1 MRALVLWMW
10 ICLLFAGCNTINPAE
25 QIPAYIR
32 IPSPYGFSCNRLSQ
46 GTANQRITDA
56 WVYLD
61 EQLVGV
67 FELPATFPVLATGNH
82 NVRIAPGIKQN
93 GITAT
98 RVSYPFFTDT
108 TFSVTLSP
116 NQTTELKPLAR
127 YSRISQFKWLED
139 FESNDFTLERSGQS
153 QVDPQISNLPT
164 EPAEGLFCGKILLP
178 PGSMRFECVSKQ
190 AYDLPKGGAFVYL
203 ELEYRINHPMVVG
216 IYAYSGSSSAQ
227 FPVITLN
234 PTLDGNGNLIWKKT
248 YIYLTPEVSPNV
260 AATNFRVFFGAQKNL
275 VDESMQGVF
284 YLDNIKVI
292 SP

>member
-1 MRALVLWMW
+1 MW

-227 FPVITLN
+227 FPVINLN
-234 PTLDGNGNLIWKKT
+234 PTVDSNGNLIWKKT

>member
-227 FPVITLN
+227 FPVINLN
-234 PTLDGNGNLIWKKT
+234 PTVDSNGNLIWKKT